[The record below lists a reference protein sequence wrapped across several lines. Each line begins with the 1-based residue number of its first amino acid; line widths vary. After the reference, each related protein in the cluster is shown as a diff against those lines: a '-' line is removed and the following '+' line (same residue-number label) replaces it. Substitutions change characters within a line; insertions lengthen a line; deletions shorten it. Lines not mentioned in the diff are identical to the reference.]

1 MHNPFDQLLIN
12 AQNEHDLA
20 LAEGRAF
27 AVVDIDAIRDEFA
40 IAWDAAARENYCG
53 SETGWAG
60 SAVVAITPRHK
71 GNTRLGKRERAA
83 LTALGATYASS
94 ARAFW
99 LSAPSGTCSVQT
111 KCAEVWEEAAK
122 AGADVLRKYGFDA
135 HVHSWPRMGRL

>member
-83 LTALGATYASS
+83 LTALGATYAGRGRRAPQVRLRRPRALVAANGAPLIATIMIPSRGSS
-94 ARAFW
+94 
-99 LSAPSGTCSVQT
+99 
-111 KCAEVWEEAAK
+111 
-122 AGADVLRKYGFDA
+122 
-135 HVHSWPRMGRL
+135 